1 MYKAIYREYRPKTF
15 EKILGQEHITTTL
28 KNQIKNDNTGHAYL
42 FSGTHG
48 TGKTSAAKI
57 FSRAVNCLDP
67 RDGEPCN
74 QCKNCLE
81 ILAETTVDV
90 VEMDAASNN
99 SVDDIREL
107 REKVVYPPTNIIKK
121 VYIIDEVHMLSRS
134 ASNALLKTLEE
145 PPRHILFILATTEPE
160 RLPQTI
166 LSRCQRFD
174 FKRISTEDIIKN
186 MKFIVED
193 LGKEIDEDALILI
206 ARNSEG
212 AMRDALSLLD
222 QCISFS
228 DEKITYEV
236 ALDLLGITNKDI
248 VFELVDSTIEGN
260 LEKALN
266 SLDEI
271 SRSGK
276 DMETLTGDLVSHFR
290 NLMVAKSSSDPGSI
304 LNIDNIEGFQEQSGK
319 VSIEF
324 ILKAL
329 NILIEAASK
338 GKWSGEARLILEM
351 SIINMAGIEQ
361 ELSLLERV
369 ERLEEGYVEKPSKE
383 AKTQRISEPQRPSRS
398 EVGSSAGAEREKP
411 ASQAPDSGKNEQK
424 DTKPKE
430 SLAKEDGKGKE
441 SFEDL
446 DLETIKRH
454 WDVILKDIKSDKIS
468 LYALI
473 REGKLTEFENNQIQV
488 NYGEEFGFHHSAI
501 SKEDNKKFV
510 EEVVS
515 KYFGIDIVISFS
527 LGSISAEP
535 KKEDN
540 IDDEIEKA
548 KGIFGEDIVELN

>member
-15 EKILGQEHITTTL
+15 EEILGQEHITTTL

-107 REKVVYPPTNIIKK
+107 REKVVYPPTNIVKK

-134 ASNALLKTLEE
+134 AFNALLKTLEE

-193 LGKEIDEDALILI
+193 LGKEIDEDALTLI

-248 VFELVDSTIEGN
+248 VFELVDSTIEGS

-290 NLMVAKSSSDPGSI
+290 NLMVAKSSSDPGAI
-304 LNIDNIEGFQEQSGK
+304 LNIDNIEAFQEQSGK

-338 GKWSGEARLILEM
+338 GKWSGEARLVLEM
-351 SIINMAGIEQ
+351 SIINMVGIEQ

-369 ERLEEGYVEKPSKE
+369 ERLEEGYVEKPSIESK
-383 AKTQRISEPQRPSRS
+383 AQRTAESQGPNRP
-398 EVGSSAGAEREKP
+398 AGARPQVQSEKP
-411 ASQAPDSGKNEQK
+411 ESKAPSTSNNVQK
-424 DTKPKE
+424 TPKPKE
-430 SLAKEDGKGKE
+430 SLPKEAEEGKE
-441 SFEDL
+441 SFKDL

-488 NYGEEFGFHHSAI
+488 NYSEEFGFHHSAI
-501 SKEDNKKFV
+501 SKEDNKKFI

-515 KYFGIDIVISFS
+515 KYFGIDIAISFS
-527 LGSISAEP
+527 LGSIAAEP